1 MDRNFPDQRTLISG
15 DPEYLY
21 NVFSNN
27 PQMIGGHEPT
37 APNWEQ
43 LVAVYTIYT
52 GTGAGEHDAEY
63 SLLWLKAFGNQAVYV
78 PGEKSRENYHGVAH
92 PHKFDG
98 LLPVLWHEE
107 DDTIFGVPQR
117 TRSMAHVIPAG
128 AVVARA
134 PVNGLDVDPIRPY
147 VAALDDAVL
156 PLAEMQWVGTSR
168 AVIRGSMKPGQLLSV
183 QVNYAPGWRA
193 TVEGRRV
200 PVRKDGIG
208 LLVVEPGCD
217 GPCEVHLEFGA
228 TREAWA
234 CRVLSGLVTLGVIA
248 LALRD
253 RLKSK
258 PA

>member
-1 MDRNFPDQRTLISG
+1 MDRSFPGQRTLISG

-78 PGEKSRENYHGVAH
+78 PGDKSRENYHGVAH

-128 AVVARA
+128 AIVARA
-134 PVNGLDVDPIRPY
+134 PVDGLDVGPIRPY
-147 VAALDDAVL
+147 VAALDDSAL
-156 PLAEMQWVGTSR
+156 PIADMQWDGTSR
-168 AVIRGSMKPGQLLSV
+168 AVLHAPMKRGQVLSV

-193 TVEGRRV
+193 TMEGREV

-208 LLVVEPGCD
+208 LLVLDPGCE
-217 GPCEVHLEFGA
+217 GPCEVHLDFDA
-228 TREAWA
+228 TPEAWF
-234 CRVLSGLVTLGVIA
+234 CRVLCGLVTVALTA
-248 LALRD
+248 LAVRD
-253 RLKSK
+253 KLKSE